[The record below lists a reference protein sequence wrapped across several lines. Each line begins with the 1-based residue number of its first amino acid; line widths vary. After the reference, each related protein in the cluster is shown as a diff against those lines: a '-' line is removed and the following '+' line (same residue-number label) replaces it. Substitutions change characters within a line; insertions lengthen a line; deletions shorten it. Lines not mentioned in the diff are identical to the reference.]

1 MSLLPS
7 GPVASFLGVGEERQG
22 RVPRPQPLWIFPPTA
37 DSLYCLSP
45 TKAQAEL
52 AALSRPNPWNH
63 STYLNS
69 AQRKRGF
76 AGGTGSLPC
85 WPGERCRLS
94 CVPSLV
100 PSLVLTFL
108 ISSLMKSASLI
119 FYALKL
125 GEGARFVIMRKQ

>member
-69 AQRKRGF
+69 AQRKRGL
-76 AGGTGSLPC
+76 AGGTGSLPSLA
-85 WPGERCRLS
+85 WRTVSVELRPLS
-94 CVPSLV
+94 HPFSCPHVPHFQFNEVSI
-100 PSLVLTFL
+100 SHFL
-108 ISSLMKSASLI
+108 RS
-119 FYALKL
+119 
-125 GEGARFVIMRKQ
+125 